1 MSVSVGGKIITNG
14 LVIHYDALNGK
25 SYPGSGTSWIDLT
38 PYDNTGNLAAADN
51 PVIIQNGYASFVAD
65 KAGSNSQYMSIS
77 SISEIN
83 NTTDYVTI
91 DMWAKM
97 PSNLGDNGSTANAY
111 IFGFSTYGVSFRE
124 SGGDYTVD
132 GEFGF
137 TTSNNDIFGISD
149 LPYITGSLVNK
160 WNHYSFVMCS
170 SPISSGSQKMYI
182 NSTPLVL
189 SQVRGTDMGRSFS
202 SIATSNLSF
211 GTRGSAAA
219 DRCTTYDAALIKVYN
234 RELTQAEVTQN
245 FNAHKGRF
253 NIY

>member
-1 MSVSVGGKIITNG
+1 MSISVGGEIVTNG
-14 LVIHYDALNGK
+14 LVMHYDALNNR

-38 PYDNTGNLAAADN
+38 PYNNTGDLDVADN

-65 KAGSNSQYMSIS
+65 SIGSNSQYMSIS

-83 NTTDYVTI
+83 NTTDYVTV

-97 PSNLGDNGSTANAY
+97 PSNLGNNGSSNSY

-124 SGGDYTVD
+124 GSGNYTGD
-132 GEFGF
+132 FGF
-137 TTSNNDIFGISD
+137 TTLNSDVFGID
-149 LPYITGSLVNK
+149 NLPYITGSLVNK

-170 SPISSGSQKMYI
+170 SPISSGSQKIYI

-189 SQVRGTDMGRSFS
+189 SQVNGSESGRQFS
-202 SIATSNLSF
+202 TIATSNLSF
-211 GTRGSAAA
+211 GTRGSNAA

>member
-1 MSVSVGGKIITNG
+1 MSISISGEIVTNG
-14 LVIHYDALNGK
+14 LVIHLDALNNR

-38 PYDNTGNLAAADN
+38 PYNNTGDLDVADS

-65 KAGSNSQYMSIS
+65 RAGSNSQYMSIS
-77 SISEIN
+77 SISEISSLTN
-83 NTTDYVTI
+83 YVTV

-97 PSNLGDNGSTANAY
+97 PSNLGNNNTANSY

-124 SGGDYTVD
+124 GSGNYDGD
-132 GEFGF
+132 FGF
-137 TTSNNDIFGISD
+137 TTINSDVFGISD
-149 LPYITGSLVNK
+149 VPYITGSLVNK

-170 SPISSGSQKMYI
+170 SSISSGSQKIYI

-189 SQVRGTDMGRSFS
+189 SQVNGSEGSRQFTN
-202 SIATSNLSF
+202 NLSF
-211 GTRGSAAA
+211 GTRGSNPG
-219 DRCTTYDAALIKVYN
+219 DRCTTYEAALIKVYN
-234 RELTQAEVTQN
+234 RELSQAEVTQN